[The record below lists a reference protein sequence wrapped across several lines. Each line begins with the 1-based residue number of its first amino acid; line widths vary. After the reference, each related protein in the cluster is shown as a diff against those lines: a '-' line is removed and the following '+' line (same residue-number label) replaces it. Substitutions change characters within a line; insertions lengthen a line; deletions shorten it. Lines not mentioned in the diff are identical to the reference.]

1 MTLEENVVKSYSLY
15 SIFFIIITTFRNGA
29 SSPIVIG
36 TFKSTF
42 INSNINVGSCSTVY
56 QLLQYCSC
64 KPNRNLLKLSS

>member
-42 INSNINVGSCSTVY
+42 ISNNINVGNCSTVY

-64 KPNRNLLKLSS
+64 KPNSNLLKLSS